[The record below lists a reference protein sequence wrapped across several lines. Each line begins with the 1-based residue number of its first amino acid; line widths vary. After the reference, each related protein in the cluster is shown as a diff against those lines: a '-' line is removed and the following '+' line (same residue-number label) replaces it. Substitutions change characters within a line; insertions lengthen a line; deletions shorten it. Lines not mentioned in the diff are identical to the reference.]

1 MIIGTDFFK
10 YWSKLTPNLRNWLGE
25 ISDCV
30 RPDFTKS
37 CDTTLSWRLNHVT
50 TGIIKLFTNSCVK
63 RIEYWEYLSLILV
76 RQGDWH
82 SVFKRVSLLNTLT
95 TNTSAQDST
104 PDFIAI
110 ISSSVHSVPE
120 SLDGYICGV
129 LTVQPWET
137 NLLLNVSKVL
147 DFRIK

>member
-1 MIIGTDFFK
+1 M
-10 YWSKLTPNLRNWLGE
+10 
-25 ISDCV
+25 
-30 RPDFTKS
+30 
-37 CDTTLSWRLNHVT
+37 
-50 TGIIKLFTNSCVK
+50 
-63 RIEYWEYLSLILV
+63 SLILV

-120 SLDGYICGV
+120 AFNCYVGGV
-129 LTVQPWET
+129 LTVQP
-137 NLLLNVSKVL
+137 
-147 DFRIK
+147 